1 MKNKPDVT
9 IVLPNYNSS
18 LFIEQTLN
26 SILKQSYNNWKL
38 VIVDDCSD
46 NKTKAILKKF
56 FYHKKIKIYWLKKNR
71 GAAYCRNFAIKNI
84 RSKYIAFIDSDDLWK
99 KNKLKNKIN
108 FMKKNNYDFTY
119 TFYETFGKTKRS
131 ILPPNQ
137 FTFKKFIRNTS
148 IGTSTMII
156 SKNIANK
163 IKFTN
168 TKICE
173 DYYYKCQILKKIKYA
188 YCLNQS
194 LTKYRIRNDS
204 LQSNSLRNFYWIW
217 LINNKYNKF
226 NFFENLTSLIFI
238 SLNSIKKYGLK
249 KNY

>member
-38 VIVDDCSD
+38 VIVDDWSD

-99 KNKLKNKIN
+99 KNKLKNQIN

>member
-46 NKTKAILKKF
+46 NKTKAVLKKF
-56 FYHKKIKIYWLKKNR
+56 FYHKKIKIYLLKKNR
-71 GAAYCRNFAIKNI
+71 GAGYCRNFAIKNI

-99 KNKLKNKIN
+99 KNKLKNQIN

>member
-99 KNKLKNKIN
+99 KNKLKNQIN